1 MNRISVSSRLRSFNL
16 PSGED
21 QNGGGA
27 APGSQMTLAAPFHCR
42 VRNPALPRIMSATG
56 TIAHIRQGVME
67 GVIGEMENTRQ
78 VFGERL
84 QRHRGIVFKVANTY
98 CRDAQDRADLAQDIA
113 VQLWKA
119 WPGYDPSRS
128 FTTWMY
134 RIALNVAISSLRASE
149 TRERASL
156 PLDEALHDVADA
168 NATDHEADQ
177 QLRLLEQFIRRQ
189 GALDRALL
197 LLYLDERSQREI
209 GEILGISETNVS
221 TRIGRLKQ
229 RIREEI

>member
-21 QNGGGA
+21 QNGGVA

-98 CRDAQDRADLAQDIA
+98 CRDAQD
-113 VQLWKA
+113 
-119 WPGYDPSRS
+119 
-128 FTTWMY
+128 
-134 RIALNVAISSLRASE
+134 
-149 TRERASL
+149 
-156 PLDEALHDVADA
+156 HDVADA